1 MRLLRGRRGVLSEFF
16 FFFAFVFSS
25 FFLRLL
31 AGLVYVD

>member
-1 MRLLRGRRGVLSEFF
+1 MRLLRGRRGVLSEF